1 MLLGQ
6 TLTTL
11 VSTSYLHESSS
22 DSVTEQIS
30 ISVIWLF
37 FWYPWQ
43 QIEDVIKNPTS
54 VTMKCYLLLSLFASV
69 GAFSPALKKADVNT
83 ALHAE
88 IDRRTLLGSA
98 AAASILSLNSFSINP
113 ALAVDTKKVV
123 VAGATGQTGRRILER
138 LAGTAGLSVV
148 GGVRNVDKAQASLA
162 ESSTVIRGAMV
173 QKVASVDTSA
183 VELKHL
189 DVVKDSVDEIA
200 ATLAGADSLVIAT
213 GFIPG
218 NPLKMN
224 AAAHGKSRTDGF
236 V

>member
-1 MLLGQ
+1 
-6 TLTTL
+6 
-11 VSTSYLHESSS
+11 
-22 DSVTEQIS
+22 
-30 ISVIWLF
+30 LF

-113 ALAVDTKKVV
+113 AFAVDTKKVV
-123 VAGATGQTGRRILER
+123 VAGAIGQTGRRILER